1 MTETPLTQTNTTQTT
16 TTQATDKAI
25 AKPVAAATIMLLRDS
40 PQGLEVFM
48 VVRHHQI
55 DFASG
60 ALVFPGGKVDP
71 QDTDQ
76 RVVSR
81 LAAYE
86 KQTVEQSVLRAAAIR
101 EVFEESGILLAR
113 RRSGTPIAAAE
124 IPDAWRDG
132 LNAQSLTLGDLVDE
146 GDLHLACDDLAHFAH
161 WITPEMMPKRFD
173 THFYLARGPHDQV
186 AGHDGHENVDSVWIR
201 PQQVVEDA
209 ANKTRTVIFP
219 TLCNV
224 IRLAQYDSV
233 EAAFAGTQQSQVV
246 PITPWMEKRDDGRY
260 VCIPKDAGY
269 TLTEQKSGDRP
280 A

>member
-1 MTETPLTQTNTTQTT
+1 MTQSTATQNT
-16 TTQATDKAI
+16 DRPI
-25 AKPVAAATIMLLRDS
+25 AKPVAAATIMLLRDG

-71 QDTDQ
+71 QDSDQ
-76 RVVSR
+76 RVLGR
-81 LAAYE
+81 LAAYH
-86 KQTVEQSVLRAAAIR
+86 KQTDEQSVLRAAAIR

-113 RRSGTPIAAAE
+113 RRSGTPLAAAE
-124 IPDAWRDG
+124 IPDAWRAG

-146 GDLHLACDDLAHFAH
+146 GDLHLACDDLEHFAH

-186 AGHDGHENVDSVWIR
+186 AGHDGHENVDSIWIR
-201 PQQVVEDA
+201 PQQVIEDA
-209 ANKTRTVIFP
+209 ASKTRTVIFP

-280 A
+280 S

>member
-1 MTETPLTQTNTTQTT
+1 
-16 TTQATDKAI
+16 
-25 AKPVAAATIMLLRDS
+25 
-40 PQGLEVFM
+40 M

-71 QDTDQ
+71 QDSDE

-86 KQTVEQSVLRAAAIR
+86 KQSTEQSVLRAAAIR

-124 IPDAWRDG
+124 IPDAWRAG
-132 LNAQSLTLGDLVDE
+132 LNAQSMTLGDLVDE
-146 GDLHLACDDLAHFAH
+146 GDLHLACDDLEHFAH

-186 AGHDGHENVDSVWIR
+186 AGHDGHENVDSIWIR
-201 PQQVVEDA
+201 PQQVVVDA